1 MERKVQQQ
9 TLSIRVPES
18 LRNYLE
24 RAKAVLSDNVN
35 ESVSTSDAAKFLL
48 ESARD
53 DRLDDRIEVA
63 DLRTRPVE
71 ALLAIRQKWEQNH
84 YLSRAE
90 FIFLAQYAQ
99 VACEELTGDLAMP
112 GSESL
117 ACVLEAFLAVR
128 ALRVDRGIELDRY
141 YLGNLGIVGAPLLTQ
156 RQIDPDAV
164 PKAAGEL
171 IKELRIG
178 RSPANVVFAGR
189 NLYVA
194 LKDESLDGVALM
206 NEALFDRL
214 PVLYRLAAR
223 GHWIREG
230 LPVRRLPASS
240 GLCSLPIPPIT
251 CKDYCVS
258 IIVTTE
264 GELELSILMECKGV
278 SYMLNRFP
286 EIREFNSMLER
297 LTAGGRWQAPEFIG
311 GTTTADGTATRFYFR
326 HQRHAITISFDHE
339 EWQRLKAC
347 VRQALAAP
355 ELVPV
360 VNELSLAYGEI

>member
-1 MERKVQQQ
+1 M
-9 TLSIRVPES
+9 P
-18 LRNYLE
+18 
-24 RAKAVLSDNVN
+24 
-35 ESVSTSDAAKFLL
+35 
-48 ESARD
+48 
-53 DRLDDRIEVA
+53 
-63 DLRTRPVE
+63 RT
-71 ALLAIRQKWEQNH
+71 
-84 YLSRAE
+84 
-90 FIFLAQYAQ
+90 
-99 VACEELTGDLAMP
+99 
-112 GSESL
+112 ESL

-128 ALRVDRGIELDRY
+128 ALRVNRGIELDRC
-141 YLGNLGIVGAPLLTQ
+141 YLENLRIVGASLLTQ

-164 PKAAGEL
+164 PKAAGNL
-171 IKELRIG
+171 IRELRMG
-178 RSPANVVFAGR
+178 KSSANAVFGGR

-230 LPVRRLPASS
+230 LPVRRLPARS
-240 GLCSLPIPPIT
+240 GFCSLSIPPIT

-258 IIVTTE
+258 IIVASE

-297 LTAGGRWQAPEFIG
+297 LTAGGRWQAREFIG

-326 HQRHAITISFDHE
+326 HQRQAITISFDHE
-339 EWQRLKAC
+339 EWKSLKAC